1 MQQLKAVDNL
11 YLTTLDPNLFF
22 WVVPLITISSFLF
35 AVKPQSVEVRT
46 GDGQVLADGAV
57 LGPLLERTRVN
68 VSCLVR
74 EGKPQPKV
82 AWYFNGKE
90 MLDGE
95 SNLIIYCLLISD
107 RNKSCG
113 SY

>member
-1 MQQLKAVDNL
+1 MSGWRPISPAP
-11 YLTTLDPNLFF
+11 YL
-22 WVVPLITISSFLF
+22 
-35 AVKPQSVEVRT
+35 KPQSVEVRT

-90 MLDGE
+90 MLDVRILATAI
-95 SNLIIYCLLISD
+95 N
-107 RNKSCG
+107 RNNQRQNGGNQLGTKYHSL
-113 SY
+113 

>member
-1 MQQLKAVDNL
+1 MNAIGDCFKLYYNL
-11 YLTTLDPNLFF
+11 LILF
-22 WVVPLITISSFLF
+22 T
-35 AVKPQSVEVRT
+35 VKPQSVEVRT

-90 MLDGE
+90 MLDGAFKKR
-95 SNLIIYCLLISD
+95 SYLHLKG
-107 RNKSCG
+107 RQRMCG
-113 SY
+113 SSGIADVHGRR